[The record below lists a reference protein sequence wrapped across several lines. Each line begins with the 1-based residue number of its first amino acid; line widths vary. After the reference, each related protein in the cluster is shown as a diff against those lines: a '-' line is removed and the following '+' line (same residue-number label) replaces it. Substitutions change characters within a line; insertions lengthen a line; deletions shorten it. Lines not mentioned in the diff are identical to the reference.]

1 MAPRNGECEGHIIP
15 SSSSPFAA
23 FVERRFSGSGGGTLA
38 EFIGRIKSLTA
49 ARQSRRLQSD
59 PCLMPAP
66 ISMIPNIW
74 RSMAPSLLPTLLHP
88 PLWPFLRDT
97 GVSRQAARAEHRV
110 NGTDFTSYC
119 LCITGNTVSYEKLD
133 ESYFNNIVDD
143 MPLFHEAKLPCLR
156 GRHMLEDP
164 NYRWRTPVVTY
175 FLPSFLP
182 LFSFFLY
189 PGGTN

>member
-1 MAPRNGECEGHIIP
+1 MAPRNGQTGGECEGHIIP

-74 RSMAPSLLPTLLHP
+74 RSMAPSLLPSYIHRYGHFSGTQVSHARQQEQNIGSMERISLHIVFA
-88 PLWPFLRDT
+88 LQETQFRMKSLM
-97 GVSRQAARAEHRV
+97 
-110 NGTDFTSYC
+110 NLTSITSWMICRFSMKLNC
-119 LCITGNTVSYEKLD
+119 L
-133 ESYFNNIVDD
+133 
-143 MPLFHEAKLPCLR
+143 A
-156 GRHMLEDP
+156 
-164 NYRWRTPVVTY
+164 
-175 FLPSFLP
+175 
-182 LFSFFLY
+182 
-189 PGGTN
+189 